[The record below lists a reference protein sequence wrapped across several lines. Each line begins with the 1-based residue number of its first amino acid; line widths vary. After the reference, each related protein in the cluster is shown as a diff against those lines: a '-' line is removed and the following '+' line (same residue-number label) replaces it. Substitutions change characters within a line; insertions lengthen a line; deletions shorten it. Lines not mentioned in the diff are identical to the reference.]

1 MYADPNM
8 ASVRG
13 VRGLWEEVGEER
25 REGEEG
31 GRERERKEEREEFV
45 LWVPIR
51 MAFLKQRKKMD
62 LERKKM

>member
-51 MAFLKQRKKMD
+51 MAFLKRRKKMD